1 LPHTPRCTSPATTM
15 QGERPY
21 RGVPE
26 AGRGGCAV
34 AVVPDSGH
42 TPRPVR
48 NASTVLVEWAEVK
61 PIWRE
66 VNDWWNRLVFEQ
78 SEHGARCSLGRE
90 AVH

>member
-1 LPHTPRCTSPATTM
+1 M

-48 NASTVLVEWAEVK
+48 NASTVLVKWAEVK

>member
-1 LPHTPRCTSPATTM
+1 
-15 QGERPY
+15 
-21 RGVPE
+21 
-26 AGRGGCAV
+26 
-34 AVVPDSGH
+34 
-42 TPRPVR
+42 
-48 NASTVLVEWAEVK
+48 VLVEWAEVK